1 MKKVYTLVGSDG
13 RSHDSLTPG
22 RLGGHR
28 RTKSMAGSIA
38 RGFVTGF
45 RRDTSRNGSSV
56 RQRKMRLRQGTDRV
70 PDACGRDMRL
80 GRGNER
86 KRDVRRNRA
95 LASGDQRVRSD
106 LSPVAMA
113 CACRREA
120 GFEMT
125 SGVVAGGTT
134 ER

>member
-28 RTKSMAGSIA
+28 RTKIYGRLDC

-56 RQRKMRLRQGTDRV
+56 RQRKMRLRQATDRV
-70 PDACGRDMRL
+70 PD
-80 GRGNER
+80 
-86 KRDVRRNRA
+86 
-95 LASGDQRVRSD
+95 SG
-106 LSPVAMA
+106 
-113 CACRREA
+113 EI
-120 GFEMT
+120 
-125 SGVVAGGTT
+125 
-134 ER
+134 